1 MRAQATCLVQE
12 GDTPI
17 TVTWLKDGIQ
27 MSSSP
32 AIHISHINEFTSILV
47 IEQAESIH
55 SGNYTCA
62 ATNAARTSYSSALLS
77 VLGKKLSVWDTRY
90 INTTPKI

>member
-17 TVTWLKDGIQ
+17 TVTWLKDGQ
-27 MSSSP
+27 ELTSSSML
-32 AIHISHINEFTSILV
+32 HISQLNEFTSVLV
-47 IEQAESIH
+47 IEHAEAMH

-62 ATNAARTSYSSALLS
+62 ATNSARTTYSSALLEVS
-77 VLGKKLSVWDTRY
+77 GDLKHFFYK
-90 INTTPKI
+90 